1 MGMDLSLKLEKEKDE
16 ERSTHICERKELEEK
31 EDASEDKDE
40 KMVKEDEIE
49 DSCLSSRTRQE
60 EKERE
65 EIEMEHV
72 KEENTRLRKLV
83 EQTLQD
89 YRQLEMKFPVID
101 QTNNMYLETF
111 LGAQAKDRKRGVERY
126 DSLNLV
132 EGELGLSLSLQKKQK
147 QDENKE
153 LESNNTQRY
162 NSSNKAQGQ
171 DMNTQRVIMSSP
183 GNRKTRVSVRARCDT
198 PTMNDGCQW
207 RKYGQK
213 TAKGNPCPR
222 AYYRCTVAPGCPVR
236 KQVQRCLEDMSIL
249 ITTYEG
255 THNHPLPVGATAMA
269 STASASPF
277 LLLDSSDN
285 LSHPSY
291 LQQNGSNKQSVRSLI
306 NFDDSS
312 FRGGDHVSSSQN
324 RLNWMIRLRDLRA
337 SSAIIATSVTPSSSS
352 ILVVGLGILPFS
364 TYMQVANLW
373 RFVSLRPSWRL
384 SFSVAATAM
393 DGDLDSCSLVLC
405 GKSCVEND
413 TAKRLKSENVLKLP
427 DDTTKVSLFLDSEIN
442 NLVRDDDS
450 FNPSLFMNS
459 LSTARFGRFLIWS
472 PRLSSTH
479 DVVSYNFS
487 ELPVGSVC
495 VSDIQFKGRGRT
507 KNVWESPKGCLM
519 YSFTVEM
526 EDGRIV
532 PLIQYVVSLA
542 VTEAVKDVCDN
553 KGLPYIDVKIKWPND
568 LYLNGLKVGGIL
580 CTSTYRSRIFHVSVG
595 VGLNVDNDQ
604 PTTCLNAV
612 LKDISPASVLLKRE
626 EIIAAFFHKF
636 EKFFN
641 LFIDQGFK
649 SLEELY
655 YRTWLHSGQRVIVED
670 KIEDQV
676 VQNVVTIQGLTSS
689 GYLLAIGDD
698 YQMYEL
704 HPDGNSF
711 DFFKGL
717 VRRKI

>member
-16 ERSTHICERKELEEK
+16 ERSTHICEREDEEK

-49 DSCLSSRTRQE
+49 DSCLRSKTREE
-60 EKERE
+60 EKECE
-65 EIEMEHV
+65 EVLTIRLNIHQNILCDNMLTSMDGDQLLQMQIEMEHV

-101 QTNNMYLETF
+101 QTNKMDLETF

-132 EGELGLSLSLQKKQK
+132 DGELGLSLSLQKKQK
-147 QDENKE
+147 QDKY
-153 LESNNTQRY
+153 S
-162 NSSNKAQGQ
+162 
-171 DMNTQRVIMSSP
+171 QRVVTSSP
-183 GNRKTRVSVRARCDT
+183 GNRKARVSVRARCDT

-291 LQQNGSNKQSVRSLI
+291 LQQNGSNNQSLRSLI

-312 FRGGDHVSSSQN
+312 FRGGDH
-324 RLNWMIRLRDLRA
+324 
-337 SSAIIATSVTPSSSS
+337 SSSS
-352 ILVVGLGILPFS
+352 TVLNFGSHCFLRPKAASFFLFYV
-364 TYMQVANLW
+364 YMQVANLL
-373 RFVSLRPSWRL
+373 RLVSLRSCRP

-405 GKSCVEND
+405 GKSSVEND
-413 TAKRLKSENVLKLP
+413 TAKRLKKENVLKLP
-427 DDTTKVSLFLDSEIN
+427 DDTTKVSLFLDSEMK
-442 NLVRDDDS
+442 NLVRGDDS

-479 DVVSYNFS
+479 DVVSHNFS

-542 VTEAVKDVCDN
+542 VTEAVKHVCDN

-580 CTSTYRSRIFHVSVG
+580 CTSTYRSSIFHVSVG

-626 EIIAAFFHKF
+626 EILAAFFHKF
-636 EKFFN
+636 EKFFD

-676 VQNVVTIQGLTSS
+676 VHNVVTIQGLTSS

>member
-1 MGMDLSLKLEKEKDE
+1 
-16 ERSTHICERKELEEK
+16 
-31 EDASEDKDE
+31 
-40 KMVKEDEIE
+40 
-49 DSCLSSRTRQE
+49 
-60 EKERE
+60 
-65 EIEMEHV
+65 
-72 KEENTRLRKLV
+72 
-83 EQTLQD
+83 
-89 YRQLEMKFPVID
+89 
-101 QTNNMYLETF
+101 
-111 LGAQAKDRKRGVERY
+111 
-126 DSLNLV
+126 
-132 EGELGLSLSLQKKQK
+132 
-147 QDENKE
+147 
-153 LESNNTQRY
+153 
-162 NSSNKAQGQ
+162 
-171 DMNTQRVIMSSP
+171 
-183 GNRKTRVSVRARCDT
+183 
-198 PTMNDGCQW
+198 
-207 RKYGQK
+207 
-213 TAKGNPCPR
+213 
-222 AYYRCTVAPGCPVR
+222 
-236 KQVQRCLEDMSIL
+236 
-249 ITTYEG
+249 
-255 THNHPLPVGATAMA
+255 
-269 STASASPF
+269 
-277 LLLDSSDN
+277 
-285 LSHPSY
+285 
-291 LQQNGSNKQSVRSLI
+291 
-306 NFDDSS
+306 
-312 FRGGDHVSSSQN
+312 
-324 RLNWMIRLRDLRA
+324 
-337 SSAIIATSVTPSSSS
+337 
-352 ILVVGLGILPFS
+352 
-364 TYMQVANLW
+364 MQVANLW

-405 GKSCVEND
+405 GKSSVEND

-450 FNPSLFMNS
+450 FSPSLFMNS

-479 DVVSYNFS
+479 DVVSHNFS

-636 EKFFN
+636 ENFFN